1 MTFFYPLKNK
11 HAFGIF
17 DKVTKR
23 KKVKQSTYGAR
34 RTSYVCNPL
43 LVRVE
48 VGPRRFELRTSAV

>member
-34 RTSYVCNPL
+34 RLHTCAARYWL
-43 LVRVE
+43 E
-48 VGPRRFELRTSAV
+48 